1 MDTCSECEIRAGWNC
16 TICNALL
23 CSTHKRTHN
32 NDEQEHIFIK
42 HKLRLP
48 EDFKQKVLDSMSAKI
63 YVIDQFSNQLANI
76 YNIIVEQH
84 RILSKAITRQLED
97 KRNNYLKILRLLET
111 EIVEDQLLI
120 IEKEVAA
127 VLVYENSRE
136 ANRWYEQEILKE
148 GASASNRREEY
159 LQFGSDLIQEVL
171 KTTQRSMDASNIY
184 ARRTGIIKGS
194 DFLCVDTT
202 GKIKEYNFIYHGEIE
217 NGLRHGR
224 GKCKYSTGDIY
235 NGEFKNGK
243 SEGPGVYRWSDSDV
257 YDGEWKAGVIE
268 GRGLY
273 QWPSGDVYDGEWKA
287 RKKEGRG
294 IYKNASGDVYDGQW
308 NAEKEEGIGLFKWS
322 NGDLYDGQWKA
333 GKREVIGLFKW
344 SDGDLYY
351 GYYKGENLEG
361 RGIIKYASGEAYF
374 GEYKAGMLQGRAVYR
389 SAKNGIYYGEW
400 KDDLKDGRGAYKSAS
415 GNVYYGEWRAGKR
428 CRKAKKFALTEADNE
443 EGKARK
449 RKC

>member
-159 LQFGSDLIQEVL
+159 LQFGCDLIKEVL
-171 KTTQRSMDASNIY
+171 KTTQTCMETSNIY
-184 ARRTGIIKGS
+184 AGGIGTIKGS
-194 DFLCVDTT
+194 DFVLCKT
-202 GKIKEYNFIYHGEIE
+202 GKIEEYNFIYHGQME
-217 NGLRHGR
+217 NGIRHGR
-224 GKCKYSTGDIY
+224 GNCNYWNGDVY
-235 NGEFKNGK
+235 NGEFQNGK
-243 SEGPGVYRWSDSDV
+243 REGTGVYQWSDDDE
-257 YDGEWKAGVIE
+257 YDGEWKAG
-268 GRGLY
+268 
-273 QWPSGDVYDGEWKA
+273 
-287 RKKEGRG
+287 
-294 IYKNASGDVYDGQW
+294 
-308 NAEKEEGIGLFKWS
+308 KEEGIGLFKWS
-322 NGDLYDGQWKA
+322 DGDVYDGHWKA
-333 GKREVIGLFKW
+333 GEKEGIGLYKS

-361 RGIIKYASGEAYF
+361 RGIIKYASGEAYY
-374 GEYKAGMLQGRAVYR
+374 GEFKAGKVDGRGVYR
-389 SAKNGIYYGEW
+389 SVKGGIYYGEW
-400 KDDLKDGRGAYKSAS
+400 KDNLKEGRGVYKSAS
-415 GNVYYGEWRAGKR
+415 GNVYDGEWKAGERSK
-428 CRKAKKFALTEADNE
+428 ESN
-443 EGKARK
+443 
-449 RKC
+449 